1 MFNILIN
8 LIGTK
13 LNTLES
19 DLKVANIEAEKRLL
33 LSKHKL
39 TVMERE
45 HGKIENS
52 VKRIKESTNKTNQV
66 KTNWEW

>member
-39 TVMERE
+39 AVMERE